1 MEASQPFLSF
11 FRDSSG
17 SCSRPAFAKSMP
29 DFKLAVDKNNK
40 ATELALIR
48 VCGTVQQNP
57 HMRAFWASTIS
68 FFLAFLGLLGLV
80 CPGTF
85 GARGGHQHG
94 HVRESTI
101 PTRRQPQA
109 GGLPEV
115 QVTQD
120 RKSVLPVRQE

>member
-1 MEASQPFLSF
+1 MSLQAWNGLDDSGKVVSKHGSF
-11 FRDSSG
+11 AAIFVIFRDSSG
-17 SCSRPAFAKSMP
+17 SCSRPAFAKNMP

-40 ATELALIR
+40 ATELALLR

-68 FFLAFLGLLGLV
+68 FFPSLLGLV

-94 HVRESTI
+94 HV
-101 PTRRQPQA
+101 
-109 GGLPEV
+109 
-115 QVTQD
+115 
-120 RKSVLPVRQE
+120 